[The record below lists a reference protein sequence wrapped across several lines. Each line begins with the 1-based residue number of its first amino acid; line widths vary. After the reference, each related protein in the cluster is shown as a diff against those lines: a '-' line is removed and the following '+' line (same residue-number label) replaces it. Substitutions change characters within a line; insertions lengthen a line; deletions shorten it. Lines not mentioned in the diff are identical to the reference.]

1 MMRFVA
7 ILAMLLALPL
17 ARALAQ
23 AGPATYPNV
32 DKPVDIGPGETVRLL
47 IRYVNDRDA
56 GAVSRGKRL
65 DFLYSTSLPKSD
77 AAARRAQADRAAQVF
92 GAQAAELGMHSLSI
106 GICDTDACAQ
116 RKAPPSDWYLYTRTN
131 SGWKRVP

>member
-1 MMRFVA
+1 MTRFVA
-7 ILAMLLALPL
+7 TVAILLAIPL
-17 ARALAQ
+17 AGAHAQ

-32 DKPVDIGPGETVRLL
+32 DKSVEIASGESVRLL

-56 GAVSRGKRL
+56 GTVNRGKRL
-65 DFLYSTSLPKSD
+65 DFVYATSIPKSD
-77 AAARRAQADRAAQVF
+77 AAARQAQADRAAQVL

-131 SGWKRVP
+131 SGWKRVR